1 MLSANKNEYY
11 SEHHSLVQY
20 SERTIA
26 IAETKDTSEESSD
39 TELYADGK
47 FGGVALSGGCHAFL
61 LQKA

>member
-20 SERTIA
+20 FERTIA

-39 TELYADGK
+39 TGIFAD
-47 FGGVALSGGCHAFL
+47 
-61 LQKA
+61 